1 MILAATIW
9 LLVFHFIIFR
19 VYLTIV
25 KAIILILKHAT
36 ILRVS
41 NGTEKAL
48 TLAEQSYQEAK
59 IDLKVQEYFQA
70 FTASVSVNQISEF
83 IMATNFGLFMH
94 LSITTNNILSW
105 SSDKRAALKTTFGS

>member
-1 MILAATIW
+1 M
-9 LLVFHFIIFR
+9 
-19 VYLTIV
+19 YLTIV

-36 ILRVS
+36 ILWVS